1 MVASRGFAAHSS
13 GGGTSPSLGA
23 MWATA
28 ALIYAQ
34 LQKPFICKGLDH
46 ITKIKMDRITTPKT
60 EKARTIRELLTEA
73 RQKSGAEKLTGMTLW
88 LWGVLLPIPTT

>member
-46 ITKIKMDRITTPKT
+46 IIKMDRITTPKT
-60 EKARTIRELLTEA
+60 EKARTIGELLAEA